1 MTNTINELQNATIEN
16 IEELQGY
23 RVIADTSA
31 LLVSGTNLLDE
42 LPECNLVIPTIVI
55 SELEDKRGHSTL
67 GFLARQWLR
76 LLEDIRVREGD
87 KLKTGVT
94 LKDHPHI
101 TMQVES
107 NHRSQESLPAH
118 LRNGS
123 NDSTILAVA
132 TNFYREVDEPV
143 AVLSNDAPMRLHAT
157 LELSLQAV
165 RYSPTIV
172 SNAEPWK
179 GIAEVIISDEDL
191 TALYSD
197 KQTQLTVE
205 DLPKNIV
212 DDIYGEVD
220 EAWSVIELLNEEEQ
234 HVSYFLKT
242 PHGLRDIAYNTSVL
256 GVHGRSYQQ
265 SVALEMMTDDVDS
278 VGIVSIGGSAGTGKT
293 MLALAAGIEGVE
305 KGRYDK
311 VLVLRSLH
319 EMGEGQEMGFLPGD
333 ANDKIAPWAGAVYDA
348 LGAIAKQNRAK
359 SNSVYTTESTGQ
371 EDGAVKVKYGEYV
384 DVSPITYLRGR
395 SLHNVFMII
404 EEAQN
409 FSFSEILNILSRVG
423 EGTKVVLTFDA
434 AQVDNKFLRAGNEAD
449 IWGVIDKL
457 KDKPEFAH
465 IQLVKTE
472 RSRIAKLASE
482 ALE

>member
-1 MTNTINELQNATIEN
+1 MTNTINELHNATIEN
-16 IEELQGY
+16 VEELQGY
-23 RVIADTSA
+23 KVIADTSA

-76 LLEDIRVREGD
+76 LLEEIRVREGD

-107 NHRSQESLPAH
+107 NHRSQESLPLH

-132 TNFYREVDEPV
+132 TNFYNEANGPV
-143 AVLSNDAPMRLHAT
+143 AVLSNDVPMRLHAT

-165 RYSPTIV
+165 RYSPTSV

-220 EAWSVIELLNEEEQ
+220 EAWSVIELLNEEER
-234 HVSYFLKT
+234 HVAHFLKT
-242 PHGLRDIAYNTSVL
+242 PKGLQNISYNMEVL
-256 GVHGRSYQQ
+256 GVNGRSYQQ
-265 SVALEMMTDDVDS
+265 SVALQMMTADVDTVGVVS
-278 VGIVSIGGSAGTGKT
+278 VGGSAGTGKT
-293 MLALAAGIEGVE
+293 MLALAAGIKGVE
-305 KGRYDK
+305 DGRYDK
-311 VLVLRSLH
+311 VFVLRSLH
-319 EMGEGQEMGFLPGD
+319 EMGKGQEMGYLPGD
-333 ANDKIAPWAGAVYDA
+333 ANDKIAPWAGAIYDA
-348 LGAIAKQNRAK
+348 LGSIAKQNRK
-359 SNSVYTTESTGQ
+359 DNGVYSTETPNGESGT
-371 EDGAVKVKYGEYV
+371 AKVKYGEYV

-395 SLHNVFMII
+395 SLDRVYMII

-409 FSFSEILNILSRVG
+409 FSFSEILNIMSRVG
-423 EGTKVVLTFDA
+423 EESKVVLTFDA

-457 KDKPEFAH
+457 KDKPDFAH

>member
-1 MTNTINELQNATIEN
+1 MTNTINELHTATIEN
-16 IEELQGY
+16 VEQLHGY

-31 LLVSGTNLLDE
+31 LLVSGTSLLDE
-42 LPECNLVIPTIVI
+42 LPECVLVIPTIVI
-55 SELEDKRGHSTL
+55 SELEEKRGHSTL

-76 LLEDIRVREGD
+76 LLEEIRVREGD
-87 KLKTGVT
+87 KLKSGVK
-94 LKDHPHI
+94 LQDHPHI
-101 TMQVES
+101 IMQVEP
-107 NHRSQESLPAH
+107 NHRSQEGLPPH

-132 TNFYREVDEPV
+132 TNFIREHDRPV
-143 AVLSNDAPMRLHAT
+143 AVLSNDVPMRLHAT

-172 SNAEPWK
+172 SKAEPWK
-179 GIAEVIISDEDL
+179 GIAEVIMSDEDL
-191 TALYSD
+191 AELYSD
-197 KQTQLTVE
+197 KQTQVTVE
-205 DLPKNIV
+205 DLSDNV
-212 DDIYGEVD
+212 VEDIYGEVD
-220 EAWSVIELLNEEEQ
+220 EAWSVIELLNEDERYVT
-234 HVSYFLKT
+234 HLLKT
-242 PHGLRDIAYNTSVL
+242 PNGLQDIDYNTKVR
-256 GVHGRSYQQ
+256 GVSGRSYQQ
-265 SVALEMMTDDVDS
+265 AVALQMMTTDVDS
-278 VGIVSIGGSAGTGKT
+278 VGIVSLGGSAGTGKT
-293 MLALAAGIEGVE
+293 MLALAAGIEGVDN
-305 KGRYDK
+305 GDYDK

-319 EMGEGQEMGFLPGD
+319 EMGQGQEMGFLPGD

-348 LGAIAKQNRAK
+348 LGSIVKQERT
-359 SNSVYTTESTGQ
+359 SNMYTTESSNGT
-371 EDGAVKVKYGEYV
+371 EKTKYGEYV

-395 SLHNVFMII
+395 SLHRVFMII

-423 EGTKVVLTFDA
+423 EETKVVLTFDA

-457 KDKPEFAH
+457 KNKPEFAH